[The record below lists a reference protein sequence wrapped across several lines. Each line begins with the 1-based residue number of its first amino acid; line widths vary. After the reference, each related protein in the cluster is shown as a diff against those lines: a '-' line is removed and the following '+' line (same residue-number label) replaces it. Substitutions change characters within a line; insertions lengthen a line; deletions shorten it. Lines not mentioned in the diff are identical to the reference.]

1 MKIIN
6 YNTEEF
12 NNYKIDLKMIGSLSL
27 LFANGDVPML
37 DYRIP
42 ENLYC
47 MSFGA
52 TNLARSCVTADAKLG
67 NVGIGIKT
75 FLEQNKKTWQKIA
88 EFDKKSDSYSDL
100 DPKEKIIKIAELR
113 NERIIST
120 MNIYRLDSM
129 IYHCVIRNKNG
140 FHFYEEPMEL
150 IDIKNIK
157 NVREIKNT
165 IFFED
170 GKHEYSF
177 NKTKSTLLKRF
188 YTNEY
193 FDNIEV
199 VIAQNPIELLRNSFA
214 SIVTLTENET
224 IVMPLYS
231 VKDGI
236 KFVPQRSGLN
246 QWNAGGR
253 ARNVNEVYIPFPAKL
268 RKKYAGFFPDKDT
281 CFDVTLPSG
290 KIISMKVCQQDGKA
304 IMSNPNKEL
313 GEWILREVLQLEEQ
327 ELVTYEKLASLGID
341 SVSFEKDND
350 GKYSLDFRKIIL
362 DDDSEI
368 QGD

>member
-1 MKIIN
+1 MKIIS
-6 YNTEEF
+6 YDKDKF
-12 NNYKIDLKMIGSLSL
+12 NNYKNDLKMIGSLSL
-27 LFANGDVPML
+27 LFASSDVPML
-37 DYRIP
+37 DYRVP

-67 NVGIGIKT
+67 DVGIGIKT

-88 EFDKKSDSYSDL
+88 EFDKKSDSYNDL
-100 DPKEKIIKIAELR
+100 NPKDKIIKIAELR

-120 MNIYRLDSM
+120 MNIYGLNSM

-140 FHFYEEPMEL
+140 FYFHEEPMEL
-150 IDIKNIK
+150 IDIENIK
-157 NVREIKNT
+157 NVKENKNT

-188 YTNEY
+188 YTDEY
-193 FDNIEV
+193 FDHVEV
-199 VIAQNPIELLRNSFA
+199 VIAENPIELLRNSFA
-214 SIVTLTENET
+214 DIITLTENET

-231 VKDGI
+231 VKNGI
-236 KFVPQRSGLN
+236 KFVPPKSGLN
-246 QWNAGGR
+246 QWNASGR
-253 ARNVNEVYIPFPAKL
+253 KRNINEVYIPFPAKL
-268 RKKYAGFFPDKDT
+268 RKKYLNFFPDRNT

-290 KIISMKVCQQDGKA
+290 KIISMKVCQDEGKA

-313 GEWILREVLQLEEQ
+313 GEWILREVLQLEEN
-327 ELVTYEKLASLGID
+327 ELVTYEKLSSLGID
-341 SVSFEKDND
+341 SVAFEKDNE
-350 GKYSLDFRKIIL
+350 GKYSLDFRKILL
-362 DDDSEI
+362 DDDNEISE
-368 QGD
+368 

>member
-6 YNTEEF
+6 YDRDEF
-12 NNYKIDLKMIGSLSL
+12 ENYKNDLKMIGALSM
-27 LFANGDVPML
+27 LFADSEIPML
-37 DYRIP
+37 DYRVP

-67 NVGIGIKT
+67 DIGIGIKT

-88 EFDKKSDSYSDL
+88 EFDKKSNLYNDL
-100 DPKEKIIKIAELR
+100 DPKEKVIKIAELR
-113 NERIIST
+113 NERITST
-120 MNIYRLDSM
+120 MNIYGLNSM
-129 IYHCVIRNKNG
+129 IYHCVIRNKTG
-140 FHFYEEPMEL
+140 FHFHEEPMDL
-150 IDIKNIK
+150 IDIENIK
-157 NVREIKNT
+157 NVKEIRNT
-165 IFFED
+165 IYFED

-193 FDNIEV
+193 FDNVDV
-199 VIAQNPIELLRNSFA
+199 VIAQNPVELLRNSFA
-214 SIVTLTENET
+214 NIVTITENET

-236 KFVPQRSGLN
+236 KFVPPKSGLN

-253 ARNVNEVYIPFPAKL
+253 TRNINEVYIPFPAKL
-268 RKKYAGFFPDKDT
+268 REEYSNFFPDRDT

-290 KIISMKVCQQDGKA
+290 KLISMKVCQQDGKA
-304 IMSNPNKEL
+304 IMSNPNREL

-327 ELVTYEKLASLGID
+327 ELVTYEKLSSLGID
-341 SVSFEKDND
+341 SVAFEKDQE
-350 GKYSLDFRKIIL
+350 GKYSLDFRKINL
-362 DDDSEI
+362 ESDDDEI
-368 QGD
+368 ME

>member
-1 MKIIN
+1 
-6 YNTEEF
+6 
-12 NNYKIDLKMIGSLSL
+12 
-27 LFANGDVPML
+27 
-37 DYRIP
+37 
-42 ENLYC
+42 
-47 MSFGA
+47 
-52 TNLARSCVTADAKLG
+52 
-67 NVGIGIKT
+67 
-75 FLEQNKKTWQKIA
+75 
-88 EFDKKSDSYSDL
+88 
-100 DPKEKIIKIAELR
+100 
-113 NERIIST
+113 
-120 MNIYRLDSM
+120 M
-129 IYHCVIRNKNG
+129 IYHCVIRNKSG
-140 FHFYEEPMEL
+140 FHFHEEPMEL
-150 IDIKNIK
+150 IDIKNIRNIK
-157 NVREIKNT
+157 EIKNT

-193 FDNIEV
+193 FDNVEV

-214 SIVTLTENET
+214 NIVTLTENET

-236 KFVPQRSGLN
+236 KFVPPKSGLN

-253 ARNVNEVYIPFPAKL
+253 ARNINEVYIPFPAKL
-268 RKKYAGFFPDKDT
+268 REEYSNFFPDRDT

-327 ELVTYEKLASLGID
+327 ELVTYEKLSSLGID
-341 SVSFEKDND
+341 SVAFEKNNE
-350 GKYSLDFRKIIL
+350 GKYSLDFRKIDL
-362 DDDSEI
+362 DIEDDEI
-368 QGD
+368 